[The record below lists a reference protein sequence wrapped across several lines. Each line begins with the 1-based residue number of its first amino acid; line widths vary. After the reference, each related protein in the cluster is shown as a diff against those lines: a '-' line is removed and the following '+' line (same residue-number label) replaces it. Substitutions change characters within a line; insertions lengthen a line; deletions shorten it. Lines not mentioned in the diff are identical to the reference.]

1 VTGGTSGIGLATA
14 QALAAQGVDVVIT
27 GRDEERGLI
36 ALDALAG
43 HAGRSVFVPGD
54 VAIAS
59 DVTRAFEA
67 ADRAFGRV
75 DFLFNNAGVAAVG
88 PIDQLDEAAW
98 DACID
103 TNLKGTYLA
112 SRAAIPRMRAVG
124 GGVIVNNSSNAGLQA
139 RARDPVYGASKAG
152 LNMLTKGMALTHA
165 ADRIR
170 GNAVCPGPVAG
181 PAYDLVIEAAVDPAA
196 ELRMAIEAAPL
207 AAAMGRMIEP
217 REVAAVVVF
226 LCSDE
231 AAMITGAIV
240 AVDAGKSAG
249 IPR

>member
-1 VTGGTSGIGLATA
+1 
-14 QALAAQGVDVVIT
+14 
-27 GRDEERGLI
+27 
-36 ALDALAG
+36 
-43 HAGRSVFVPGD
+43 
-54 VAIAS
+54 
-59 DVTRAFEA
+59 
-67 ADRAFGRV
+67 
-75 DFLFNNAGVAAVG
+75 
-88 PIDQLDEAAW
+88 
-98 DACID
+98 
-103 TNLKGTYLA
+103 
-112 SRAAIPRMRAVG
+112 MRAVG

-170 GNAVCPGPVAG
+170 VNAVCPGPVAG